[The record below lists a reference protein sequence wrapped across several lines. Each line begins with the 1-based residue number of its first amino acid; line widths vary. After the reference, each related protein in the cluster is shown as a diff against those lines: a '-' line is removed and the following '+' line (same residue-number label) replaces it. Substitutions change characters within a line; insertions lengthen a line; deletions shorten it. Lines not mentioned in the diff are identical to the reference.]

1 MAPQCV
7 VCDGYERWW
16 VRASEPIRA
25 AVEAEFAAKLRGA
38 SLWQRWQLRLEI
50 EREVSRRMQDVP
62 KPSREAL
69 F

>member
-1 MAPQCV
+1 V

-16 VRASEPIRA
+16 VGASEPIRA
-25 AVEAEFAAKLRGA
+25 SVEGEYAAKLRGA
-38 SLWQRWQLRLEI
+38 SLWRRWQLRLEI

-62 KPSREAL
+62 KPSPESL